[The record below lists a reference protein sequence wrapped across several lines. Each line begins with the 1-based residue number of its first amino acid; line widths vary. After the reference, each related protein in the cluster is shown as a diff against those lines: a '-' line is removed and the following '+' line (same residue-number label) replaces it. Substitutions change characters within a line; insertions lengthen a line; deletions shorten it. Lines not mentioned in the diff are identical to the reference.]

1 MRRVVPFG
9 VALVMLGG
17 CVSMSQPVAVGKDTY
32 LITLNARGGF
42 QSDGDLLTQSIER
55 AREFCTSRQRTMEV
69 QSTDV
74 SGTQGWTP
82 QNNRVVFKCLA
93 E

>member
-1 MRRVVPFG
+1 MRQVISFG
-9 VALVMLGG
+9 VALVILGG
-17 CVSMSQPVAVGKDTY
+17 CVSMSQPVAIGKDTY

-42 QSDGDLLTQSIER
+42 QSDGDLLAQSIER
-55 AREFCTSRQRTMEV
+55 ARAFCTSLQRTMEV